1 ADDELREVLYS
12 VNLAN
17 LPERAGGLDIEKDWA
32 HFLSS
37 GEQQRLSFARLLLQR
52 PRYAFLDEATSALDP
67 PNEMLLYS
75 RLAKTSIVYASI
87 SHRASLDQF
96 HDQVLKLHSDGE
108 WGISRVE
115 NPNELY
121 PGAAFG
127 GDRARCRIFSGYLT
141 ARMHPS
147 PG

>member
-1 ADDELREVLYS
+1 MYS

-96 HDQVLKLHSDGE
+96 HDQVLNLHSDGE

-115 NPNELY
+115 QPTTRLTAAEMSSIHAQLSAEIV
-121 PGAAFG
+121 PDAAF
-127 GDRARCRIFSGYLT
+127 
-141 ARMHPS
+141 S
-147 PG
+147 PAT